1 MEKRVQYIPQ
11 PYSVREFQ
19 EISGSMRRATG
30 LTAHWI
36 VEKSYGKC
44 SCGLVDH
51 ASRVAL
57 FDLKEDAL
65 RFCSMMNAR
74 QEATMVEKVGDIPC
88 IHGGPQ

>member
-19 EISGSMRRATG
+19 ESFTG

-44 SCGLVDH
+44 SCGLVDL